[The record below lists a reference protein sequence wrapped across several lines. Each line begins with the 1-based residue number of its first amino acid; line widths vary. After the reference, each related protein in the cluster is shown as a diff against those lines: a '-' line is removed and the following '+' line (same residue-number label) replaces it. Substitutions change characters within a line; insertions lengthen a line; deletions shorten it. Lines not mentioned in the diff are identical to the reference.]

1 MRSIRAAHLECLR
14 EYLNLN
20 DCCDSKFYDVYRWAP
35 NLDTLSWLLVDRV
48 YIGAF
53 AEPAGPLNVLEYLL
67 SMLQLANTDGRVEDA
82 TPIAKS
88 MLFTRSGGRQ
98 AEAYVQ
104 SLLKNTNRMLMFCF
118 LPQLISNPTEED
130 ASIPNGKKIDKSSS
144 GSEIIVEGVPKSPG
158 GGSGDNGVAY
168 QVTLD
173 KTAVLQLLLANRKI
187 IFCTINV
194 DLDLVCA
201 LCINLFAMALDN
213 EQTTKPLVV
222 EVWKALLAHR
232 SAALEDV
239 LITRGNQVHLT
250 FEGSP
255 SYYFSLLLWLCFLG
269 LPMYLIYGSMI

>member
-1 MRSIRAAHLECLR
+1 MSDYCV
-14 EYLNLN
+14 
-20 DCCDSKFYDVYRWAP
+20 SKLDDLYRWAP

-48 YIGAF
+48 YMGAF

-67 SMLQLANTDGRVEDA
+67 SMLQLANTDGRVEGA
-82 TPIAKS
+82 TPIAKT

-118 LPQLISNPTEED
+118 LAQSSSNPTEEE
-130 ASIPNGKKIDKSSS
+130 ASILNEKKIDKSGS

-158 GGSGDNGVAY
+158 GGSGDNGVTY

-173 KTAVLQLLLANRKI
+173 KAAVLQLLLANRKI

-201 LCINLFAMALDN
+201 LCINLCAMALDN
-213 EQTTKPLVV
+213 EQSTKPLVV

-232 SAALEDV
+232 SSALEDV
-239 LITRGNQVHLT
+239 LITRSIQVHL
-250 FEGSP
+250 
-255 SYYFSLLLWLCFLG
+255 FSLWSFKG
-269 LPMYLIYGSMI
+269 